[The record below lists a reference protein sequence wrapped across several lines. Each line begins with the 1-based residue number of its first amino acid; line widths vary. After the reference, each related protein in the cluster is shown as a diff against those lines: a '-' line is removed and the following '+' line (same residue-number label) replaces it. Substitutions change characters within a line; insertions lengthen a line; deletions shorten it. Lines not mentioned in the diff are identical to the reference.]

1 MAEQAGLAGAPP
13 AARTSRRHLLGQA
26 AALAAG
32 GLGLAGCG
40 GRSGAVQAGFLGTK
54 TPPSTLVY
62 WNLLGGGDGV
72 RMVQMEQDW
81 LKQNP
86 HMSLDASVLTWGAPY
101 YTKLAMATVG
111 RQPPDVAIMHLTR
124 LAQFAPSGLLQEL
137 DKNELAKRGI
147 SRDTILPRLWQ
158 KAHYSGRLYAVPLDT
173 HPWVMYYNTRLC
185 RKAGL
190 LDSSGQLKPIKGA
203 DALVAALQQAK
214 KASGSMGLS
223 MEVQAGVGPWRCFW
237 ALYNQLRGG
246 PFFNA
251 AATKVTLDRPK
262 ALQALTFL
270 RDLAQKHKVIDP
282 ALDYP
287 GSVAEFQAQ
296 RAAFLWDGDWE
307 VATYQD
313 AKTPFDMTLFPQ
325 IFDTQA
331 TQADSHSFVIPM
343 HAADP
348 GKSLDFITGMLKQ
361 SLTWAGGGHI
371 PAYVPTLRSAA
382 YRKLDPQSHYASEAQ
397 HINYDPPAW
406 FSGLGRRSRGPGPEH
421 LPAGRP
427 GAAEPAGGPRPVHLR
442 AREARHRRQ
451 AVLTSGDPS

>member
-1 MAEQAGLAGAPP
+1 MAEQAGPAGAPP
-13 AARTSRRHLLGQA
+13 AARTSRRRLLGQGA
-26 AALAAG
+26 VLAAG

-40 GRSGAVQAGFLGTK
+40 GRSGVVQAGFLGTK
-54 TPPSTLVY
+54 SPSSTVVY

-81 LKQNP
+81 LKANP
-86 HMSLDASVLTWGAPY
+86 GKRLDATVLNWGAPY

-111 RQPPDVAIMHLTR
+111 RHPPDVAIMHMSR
-124 LAQFAPSGLLQEL
+124 LLQFAPSGLLQEL
-137 DKNELAKRGI
+137 DKDELKRRGI
-147 SRDTILPRLWQ
+147 SKDTILPRLWQ
-158 KAHYSGRLYAVPLDT
+158 KAHYAGRLYAVPLDT
-173 HPWVMYYNTRLC
+173 HPWVMYYNTKLC

-190 LDSSGQLKPIKGA
+190 LDSSGRLKPIKGA
-203 DALVAALQQAK
+203 DQLVAALQKAK

-237 ALYNQLRGG
+237 ALYNQLQGG

-251 AATKVTLDRPK
+251 SATKVTVDRPK
-262 ALQALTFL
+262 ALKALTFL
-270 RDLAQKHKVIDP
+270 RDLAQKHKVMNP

-382 YRKLDPQSHYASEAQ
+382 YHKLSPQSHYASEAK

-406 FSGLGRRSRGPGPEH
+406 FSGSGADLEVQAQNIFPLILQGQLSPQ
-421 LPAGRP
+421 AGLDQFISELEKLATVARP
-427 GAAEPAGGPRPVHLR
+427 F
-442 AREARHRRQ
+442 
-451 AVLTSGDPS
+451 